1 MQDNVDS
8 LGGVGGD
15 RLDRL
20 IDGLVQHGYAIS
32 PGYFPLSLVRAL
44 REEAQHRDRQGE
56 FQLAGI
62 GRRQVHQK
70 DTRVRS
76 DRTCW
81 LRGETL
87 AQCQLLEGLESLRVA
102 VNRSLFMGL
111 FELESHFAIYG
122 PGDNYQRHLDAFNG
136 NNGRLLSVVLYLN
149 EGWQSQWGGCLRLW
163 PEPDAQ
169 GVASEVEPR
178 ACTLVAFLSEKIP
191 HEVLAATRE
200 RYSIAGWFRCNNT
213 TADWLDP
220 PR

>member
-1 MQDNVDS
+1 MQDNADS

-15 RLDRL
+15 RLDGL
-20 IDGLVQHGYAIS
+20 IDGLVQHGYAIA
-32 PGYFPLSLVRAL
+32 PGYLPLSLVRAL
-44 REEAQHRDRQGE
+44 REEAQHRDQQGA

-62 GRRQVHQK
+62 GRRQEHQK
-70 DTRVRS
+70 DTRIRS

-87 AQCQLLEGLESLRVA
+87 AQCQFLEELESLRVA

-122 PGDNYQRHLDAFNG
+122 PGDYYQRHLDAFNG

-149 EGWQSQWGGCLRLW
+149 EGWQSQWGGRLRLW
-163 PEPDAQ
+163 PDPDAL
-169 GVASEVEPR
+169 GVATEVEPR
-178 ACTLVAFLSEKIP
+178 AGTLVAFLSEKIP

>member
-1 MQDNVDS
+1 VDS

-15 RLDRL
+15 RLDGL

-122 PGDNYQRHLDAFNG
+122 PGDYYQRHLDAFNG

-149 EGWQSQWGGCLRLW
+149 EGWQSQWDGRLRLW

-178 ACTLVAFLSEKIP
+178 AGTLVAFLSEKIP

>member
-1 MQDNVDS
+1 MQDNADS

-15 RLDRL
+15 RLDGL

-32 PGYFPLSLVRAL
+32 PGYVPLSLVRAL
-44 REEAQHRDRQGE
+44 REEAQLRDRQGE

-81 LRGETL
+81 LRAETL

-122 PGDNYQRHLDAFNG
+122 PGDYYQRHLDAFNG
-136 NNGRLLSVVLYLN
+136 NNGRLL
-149 EGWQSQWGGCLRLW
+149 
-163 PEPDAQ
+163 
-169 GVASEVEPR
+169 
-178 ACTLVAFLSEKIP
+178 LSLI
-191 HEVLAATRE
+191 H
-200 RYSIAGWFRCNNT
+200 I
-213 TADWLDP
+213 
-220 PR
+220 

>member
-1 MQDNVDS
+1 MQDNADS

-15 RLDRL
+15 RLDGL

-44 REEAQHRDRQGE
+44 REEAQLRDRQGE

-122 PGDNYQRHLDAFNG
+122 PGDYYQRHLDAFNG

-149 EGWQSQWGGCLRLW
+149 EGWQSQWDGRLRLW

-178 ACTLVAFLSEKIP
+178 AGTLVAFLSEKIP

>member
-1 MQDNVDS
+1 MQDNADS

-15 RLDRL
+15 RLDGL
-20 IDGLVQHGYAIS
+20 IDGLVQHGYAIA
-32 PGYFPLSLVRAL
+32 PGYLPLSLVRAL
-44 REEAQHRDRQGE
+44 REEAQHRDQQGA

-62 GRRQVHQK
+62 GRRQEHQK
-70 DTRVRS
+70 DTRIRS

-81 LRGETL
+81 LRGEAL
-87 AQCQLLEGLESLRVA
+87 AQCQFLEELESLRVA

-122 PGDNYQRHLDAFNG
+122 PGDYYQRHLDAFNG

-149 EGWQSQWGGCLRLW
+149 EGWQSQWGGRLRLW
-163 PEPDAQ
+163 PDPDAQ
-169 GVASEVEPR
+169 GVATEVEPR
-178 ACTLVAFLSEKIP
+178 AGTLVAFLSEKIP

>member
-1 MQDNVDS
+1 MHDNADL
-8 LGGVGGD
+8 LGGVGGSP
-15 RLDRL
+15 LDGL
-20 IDGLVQHGYAIS
+20 IDGLARQGFAVA
-32 PGYFPLSLVRAL
+32 PGYFPAALVRAL
-44 REEAQHRDRQGE
+44 REEACYKDQHGE
-56 FQLAGI
+56 FRLAGI
-62 GRRQVHQK
+62 GRRQEHQK

-81 LRGETL
+81 LKGDSL
-87 AQCQLLEGLESLRVA
+87 AQCQLFEGLENLRLA
-102 VNRSLFMGL
+102 VNRELFMGL

-122 PGDNYQRHLDAFNG
+122 PGDFYQRHVDAFNG

-149 EGWQSQWGGCLRLW
+149 EGWQSEWGGRLRIW
-163 PEPDAQ
+163 PEADATR
-169 GVASEVEPR
+169 VATEVEPR
-178 ACTLVAFLSEKIP
+178 AGTLVAFLSEKIP

>member
-1 MQDNVDS
+1 MQDNADLV
-8 LGGVGGD
+8 GGVGSGY
-15 RLDRL
+15 LDG
-20 IDGLVQHGYAIS
+20 IIEGLVRDGFAVA
-32 PGYFPLSLVRAL
+32 PGFAPLSLVQAL
-44 REEAQHRDRQGE
+44 RKEAMERDQLGE
-56 FQLAGI
+56 FRLAGI
-62 GRRQVHQK
+62 GRRQDHQK

-81 LRGETL
+81 LKAGTL
-87 AQCQLLEGLESLRVA
+87 AQCQWLEHMEALRLA
-102 VNRSLFMGL
+102 VNEALFMGL

-122 PGDNYQRHLDAFNG
+122 PGDYYQRHLDAFNG

-149 EGWQSQWGGCLRLW
+149 EGWQSDWGGRLRIW

-169 GVASEVEPR
+169 SIATEVEPR
-178 ACTLVAFLSEKIP
+178 AGTLVTFLSEKIP

>member
-15 RLDRL
+15 RLDGL

-122 PGDNYQRHLDAFNG
+122 PGDYYQRHLDAFNG

-149 EGWQSQWGGCLRLW
+149 EGWQSQWDGRLRLW

-178 ACTLVAFLSEKIP
+178 AGTLVAFLSEKIP

>member
-1 MQDNVDS
+1 VQDNADS

-15 RLDRL
+15 RLDGL
-20 IDGLVQHGYAIS
+20 IDGLVQHGYAIA
-32 PGYFPLSLVRAL
+32 PGYLPLSLVRAL
-44 REEAQHRDRQGE
+44 REEAQHRDQQGA

-62 GRRQVHQK
+62 GRRQEHQK
-70 DTRVRS
+70 DTRIRS

-87 AQCQLLEGLESLRVA
+87 AQCQFLEELESLRVA

-122 PGDNYQRHLDAFNG
+122 PGDYYQRHLDAFNG

-149 EGWQSQWGGCLRLW
+149 EGWQSQWGGRLRLW
-163 PEPDAQ
+163 PDPDAL
-169 GVASEVEPR
+169 GVATEVEPR
-178 ACTLVAFLSEKIP
+178 AGTLVAFLSEKIP